1 MSGTQPADDPWGAPE
16 DTMLTP
22 EQSMRRLLSL
32 PWDEQVQVMQWM
44 HRSRETAT
52 RCWLMHPDIEQHNA
66 YLLDRLAALS
76 TGVHNPVE
84 SVTSAEELEA
94 ARQRGIEYGRAVGY
108 SDGHHAGRA
117 EGIANLADR
126 ITQGL
131 AEGL

>member
-1 MSGTQPADDPWGAPE
+1 MSGTQPGDDWQDVPE
-16 DTMLTP
+16 GVELTP

-108 SDGHHAGRA
+108 SDGHQAGRS
-117 EGIANLADR
+117 EGIATLAAAVR
-126 ITQGL
+126 QGL
-131 AEGL
+131 AESL